1 MSIFVELD
9 QRIAATAFGVGFG
22 VPVHPGRN
30 PAAKAAITPAQLAP
44 AVAAD
49 ARRKKRRPLSEAQ
62 TTVVARV
69 GEMIEQKN
77 WNGLLNI
84 ERDALEVADA
94 LRRSSPADAAAIYGF
109 LGHAHVTMMTI
120 PVAIYA
126 DHGKCTERERA
137 NERARMM
144 EGGREGVGERE
155 RVGERKIVC
164 MLHHTQSVLM
174 LDETSALHGNMP
186 QRNDEEGCKQP
197 HLSFSPAAS
206 VWDQMG
212 RADQR
217 KIRVASSFGRA
228 TNAWRACRWRAR
240 VVRSTECKQGPAQ
253 PPQVRASLLPGQ
265 RKPHAR

>member
-94 LRRSSPADAAAIYGF
+94 LRRSSPADAVAIYGF
-109 LGHAHVTMMTI
+109 LGHAHVTMTI

-126 DHGKCTERERA
+126 DHGKCTQRERA
-137 NERARMM
+137 SKRVRVM
-144 EGGREGVGERE
+144 EGGREGGRGRESGGEKDCVWTRE
-155 RVGERKIVC
+155 KDTCG
-164 MLHHTQSVLM
+164 Q
-174 LDETSALHGNMP
+174 
-186 QRNDEEGCKQP
+186 
-197 HLSFSPAAS
+197 
-206 VWDQMG
+206 
-212 RADQR
+212 
-217 KIRVASSFGRA
+217 
-228 TNAWRACRWRAR
+228 
-240 VVRSTECKQGPAQ
+240 
-253 PPQVRASLLPGQ
+253 LLWSC
-265 RKPHAR
+265 H